1 MTNEQQVFWE
11 EVRKVQDYAVNVFLA
26 KMSKYHTPK
35 DLLNDVTY
43 ETIYEIMELLDG
55 YKSDDLQGYVIN
67 KHTGK
72 IINLNT
78 DLHNSCEEWLN
89 NSN

>member
-1 MTNEQQVFWE
+1 MTNDQKVFWD
-11 EVRKVQDYAVNVFLA
+11 EVEKIQDYVVNTYV
-26 KMSKYHTPK
+26 SKESEFHTIK

-55 YKSDDLQGYVIN
+55 YKSDNLQGYVIN

-78 DLHNSCEEWLN
+78 DLHNSCEECLN
-89 NSN
+89 DSN